1 MDLRTQM
8 PNVARL
14 VDERR
19 KQDGVEWVNETI
31 RRAIKGEPNQ
41 FYAFE
46 AGHVLGTP
54 FSVDFEGGVFD
65 GWVKA
70 SMAWGGKFAMVMRN
84 REASGG

>member
-1 MDLRTQM
+1 M

-19 KQDGVEWVNETI
+19 AACGAQWVNACI
-31 RRAIKGEPNQ
+31 KRALAGEANQ

-54 FSVDFEGGVFD
+54 FTAEFD
-65 GWVKA
+65 GALDRSVR
-70 SMAWGGKFAMVMRN
+70 MALVWGGTFALVMRTPEPAN
-84 REASGG
+84 G